1 MRWIALMAA
10 VIIVALLLWP
20 ALVFGWK
27 GSKKTM
33 TSIMQDEEKDD
44 QAKH

>member
-1 MRWIALMAA
+1 
-10 VIIVALLLWP
+10 
-20 ALVFGWK
+20 VFGWK